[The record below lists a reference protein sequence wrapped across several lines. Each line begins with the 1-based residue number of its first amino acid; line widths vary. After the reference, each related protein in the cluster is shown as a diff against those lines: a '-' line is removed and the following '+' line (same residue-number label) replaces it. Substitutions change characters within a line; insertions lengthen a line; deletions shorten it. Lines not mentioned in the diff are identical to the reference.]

1 MRRDACPGNPA
12 PPPRHNGR
20 MSDFYDEEEEIRSA
34 DLCPSCYEIPLVGE
48 VGEEVECPNCGHVV
62 IISR

>member
-1 MRRDACPGNPA
+1 
-12 PPPRHNGR
+12 

-62 IISR
+62 VISR

>member
-48 VGEEVECPNCGHVV
+48 VGEEVERPNCGHVV